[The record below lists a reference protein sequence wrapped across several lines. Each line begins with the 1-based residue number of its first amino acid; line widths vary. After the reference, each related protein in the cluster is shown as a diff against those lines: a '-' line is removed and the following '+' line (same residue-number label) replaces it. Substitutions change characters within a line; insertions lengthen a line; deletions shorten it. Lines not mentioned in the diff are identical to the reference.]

1 MNDEREQEPRR
12 KPEGGRDCE
21 ERPARLRLRTSPP
34 SIVNFRPGHGSM
46 RRFAALGCLIL
57 SCDALRTSTSH
68 LGRRAAV
75 GAAVGCSVLP
85 CAATAREQQYRSE
98 QEATFRSVATQV
110 GGDDFIALPSGVQF
124 KEVRVGTGD
133 KVAMGDT
140 VSIQFSGRCLNLNG
154 KKFISTQ
161 DKSMLSS
168 GLDISEPFVFTL
180 GSGNVIPGL
189 EQAVVGMSK
198 GGYRRVVIPQALGYD
213 KEMTLQPTPASF
225 EESRSLQSIVKNPNR
240 DASLLYDVSLDR
252 IKSKR

>member
-1 MNDEREQEPRR
+1 M
-12 KPEGGRDCE
+12 
-21 ERPARLRLRTSPP
+21 
-34 SIVNFRPGHGSM
+34 
-46 RRFAALGCLIL
+46 
-57 SCDALRTSTSH
+57 
-68 LGRRAAV
+68 
-75 GAAVGCSVLP
+75 
-85 CAATAREQQYRSE
+85 
-98 QEATFRSVATQV
+98 
-110 GGDDFIALPSGVQF
+110 
-124 KEVRVGTGD
+124 GTGD